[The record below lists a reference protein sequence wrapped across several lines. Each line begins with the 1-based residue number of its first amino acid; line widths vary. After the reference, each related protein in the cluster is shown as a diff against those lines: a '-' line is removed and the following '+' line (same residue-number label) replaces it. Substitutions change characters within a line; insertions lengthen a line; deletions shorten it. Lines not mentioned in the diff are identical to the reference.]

1 MITYGLGLQDNKFV
15 SSLILSTMI
24 LTSGTLFYSIIS
36 WPWLILWRRW
46 DILTLFYYYFYLFL
60 CTCFLPVLPEPPQN
74 YAGSWRINTYQQ
86 LVSLRICILWCCHRP
101 AALQLVSEAG
111 SVLLI
116 YRILILKRELVV
128 YQATRYLSTVGN
140 VQGCRLAVSWGKKS
154 SKLFI
159 IVILSLNKRFHFRL
173 QLRKYKRCMNL
184 ALHFVNLGTGCF

>member
-1 MITYGLGLQDNKFV
+1 MGHFNSVLLLFLPV
-15 SSLILSTMI
+15 PMF
-24 LTSGTLFYSIIS
+24 LFY
-36 WPWLILWRRW
+36 PMLL
-46 DILTLFYYYFYLFL
+46 L
-60 CTCFLPVLPEPPQN
+60 VLPEPPQN
-74 YAGSWRINTYQQ
+74 YAGSWRINTYHQ

-128 YQATRYLSTVGN
+128 YQATRYLSSVGN
-140 VQGCRLAVSWGKKS
+140 VRGCRLAVSWGKKS

-173 QLRKYKRCMNL
+173 QQRKHKRCMNL